1 VLVLV
6 KVLHSVEGAASL
18 EPCDLL
24 LVHRMVQ
31 GELICASVWVGE
43 STDQVLQHG
52 HTRSVHCRHS
62 CPSWD
67 QQTKK

>member
-1 VLVLV
+1 MLLVLV

-31 GELICASVWVGE
+31 GELVRASI
-43 STDQVLQHG
+43 
-52 HTRSVHCRHS
+52 
-62 CPSWD
+62 
-67 QQTKK
+67 